1 MNLLWIKCKQ
11 KYILNQSRLRLVS
24 YSGLF
29 GCLTFVVDWSMADRR
44 ATMNQ
49 NLAAIRQNFEQQN
62 GSISAELHNMS
73 VALCNEVRFKVPTDV
88 LNWILQIYHEVQCIK
103 TRRNIERKKQ
113 IAASIGSE
121 NADNFGFVRR
131 KHVVVVVRQLYA

>member
-1 MNLLWIKCKQ
+1 
-11 KYILNQSRLRLVS
+11 
-24 YSGLF
+24 
-29 GCLTFVVDWSMADRR
+29 MADRR

-88 LNWILQIYHEVQCIK
+88 LN
-103 TRRNIERKKQ
+103 
-113 IAASIGSE
+113 
-121 NADNFGFVRR
+121 
-131 KHVVVVVRQLYA
+131 